1 MKIFKPTKKQILY
14 LFLGII
20 LLGIFCI
27 FLFRNT
33 LLQKT
38 IAKAQ
43 SKFKTEYNCN
53 LEIQSATF
61 EGLSSLR
68 FNEITLVP
76 HKADTLIYIQQL
88 QTSVSLWHLF
98 FGDVQLGKLYVDK
111 GYLQLVKNENG
122 KNFDAF
128 FKNDTPKDTNARVN
142 YAYLVN
148 KLLTKSL
155 NLVPTDMSV
164 KGFSVRVSDMDKKAT
179 MAFND
184 LHLSNKNLKAII
196 HVSYNN
202 FSQYWNISGFA
213 DPRNNK
219 ANIKF
224 YNNQKGKVQIPYLD
238 ERYQLITSFDTVTFT
253 LDNLEMHHGELHVAG
268 KSKVK
273 NFLVHHPKIANE
285 NVLIAN
291 AGFDYRFVFGE
302 RFVAVDSSSTM
313 QINHIKCHP
322 YLSFTND
329 KEKIYRAV
337 IKVPKIQVQTFIES
351 LPDGLF
357 SQIKDME
364 AQGAF
369 SYRLDFEYNKNHLN
383 DLIFK
388 SSVTPEDLKVIKF
401 GKVDLDKINHEFV
414 YRAVE
419 NGVVQRPVVVGMSNP
434 NFTPLPSVSQYVING
449 VLTNEDPSFY
459 NHKGF
464 VDEAFRMSI
473 IKNIKTKKFSRGA
486 STISMQLV
494 KNVFLNREKTLSRKL
509 EEILLVYA
517 LENQRVVSKQ
527 RMLEVYFN
535 VIEWGPNVY
544 GIGEAARF
552 YFQKAPSELTL
563 NESLFLASI
572 VPSPKKFMYRFDTT
586 GALRDYAKKQIDFT
600 KNLMLRRNL
609 LQEADTIGSGLP
621 LKIEGNARS
630 YLRVIEKD
638 SLLIDTLSTPEEFDF

>member
-224 YNNQKGKVQIPYLD
+224 YNNQKGKV
-238 ERYQLITSFDTVTFT
+238 R
-253 LDNLEMHHGELHVAG
+253 
-268 KSKVK
+268 
-273 NFLVHHPKIANE
+273 
-285 NVLIAN
+285 
-291 AGFDYRFVFGE
+291 
-302 RFVAVDSSSTM
+302 
-313 QINHIKCHP
+313 
-322 YLSFTND
+322 
-329 KEKIYRAV
+329 
-337 IKVPKIQVQTFIES
+337 
-351 LPDGLF
+351 
-357 SQIKDME
+357 
-364 AQGAF
+364 
-369 SYRLDFEYNKNHLN
+369 
-383 DLIFK
+383 
-388 SSVTPEDLKVIKF
+388 
-401 GKVDLDKINHEFV
+401 
-414 YRAVE
+414 
-419 NGVVQRPVVVGMSNP
+419 NP
-434 NFTPLPSVSQYVING
+434 
-449 VLTNEDPSFY
+449 
-459 NHKGF
+459 
-464 VDEAFRMSI
+464 
-473 IKNIKTKKFSRGA
+473 
-486 STISMQLV
+486 
-494 KNVFLNREKTLSRKL
+494 
-509 EEILLVYA
+509 LL
-517 LENQRVVSKQ
+517 
-527 RMLEVYFN
+527 
-535 VIEWGPNVY
+535 G
-544 GIGEAARF
+544 
-552 YFQKAPSELTL
+552 
-563 NESLFLASI
+563 
-572 VPSPKKFMYRFDTT
+572 
-586 GALRDYAKKQIDFT
+586 
-600 KNLMLRRNL
+600 
-609 LQEADTIGSGLP
+609 
-621 LKIEGNARS
+621 
-630 YLRVIEKD
+630 
-638 SLLIDTLSTPEEFDF
+638 